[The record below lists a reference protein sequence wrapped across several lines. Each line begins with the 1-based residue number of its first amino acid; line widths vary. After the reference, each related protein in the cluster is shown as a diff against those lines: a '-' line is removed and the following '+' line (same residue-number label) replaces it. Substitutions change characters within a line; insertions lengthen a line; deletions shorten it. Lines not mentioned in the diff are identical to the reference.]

1 MSAGTR
7 PRTPGTA
14 AQTRLPWWALV
25 LPAVAFVVLFVLLAS
40 PASAD
45 TGSTAF
51 GEGTVSRAVE
61 FVRHALRS

>member
-7 PRTPGTA
+7 PRTPGTT

-25 LPAVAFVVLFVLLAS
+25 LPAVAFVGLLVLLAS

-45 TGSTAF
+45 TGSTAV
-51 GEGTVSRAVE
+51 GEGTVSRVVE
-61 FVRHALRS
+61 FVRHALQS